1 MSQRNESDNDGR
13 LSFDQA
19 VHMVRQQPGKAAFSD
34 MQVFGEPSGDEE
46 QRAEG
51 ARVFIIEGDD
61 AGGYRV
67 RFVAGPFFSNAFA
80 ANETLTPDEIPER
93 VKELRY
99 LPTKVEED
107 WLVGQVQVLIQKLMQ
122 ASGSMPAEMPDYANT
137 PGFGAGPEAV
147 FPISFVG
154 VDPERIQ

>member
-1 MSQRNESDNDGR
+1 MTTEEQDGR
-13 LSFDQA
+13 MNFEQA
-19 VHMVRQQPGKAAFSD
+19 VHYVQNNARRAAFAAAP
-34 MQVFGEPSGDEE
+34 VFGERSEDEE

-51 ARVFIIEGDD
+51 ARVFIIQADGT
-61 AGGYRV
+61 GGWRV
-67 RFVAGPFFSNAFA
+67 RFVAGPFFATAFA
-80 ANETLTPDEIPER
+80 ANETMMPADVPDS
-93 VKELRY
+93 VKALRFM
-99 LPTKVEED
+99 PTQVEEE